1 MEATRGGV
9 PRLASVLKDAGSAL
23 AVAEGRARLRGEGAG
38 AIRAGAVRV
47 GSEELD
53 EWTEVLARMLERS
66 PGTRFVPVTDP
77 AYPALLAGL
86 PDCPPF
92 LFVRGDLPLDGSLP
106 SAPVAVVGSRAASP
120 QARETARAVSAC
132 LSQSGATV
140 VSGLALGIDAEAHTA
155 CLDAGGRTIAS
166 LPCGVDRIYP
176 EEHHELA
183 ERIASE
189 GALVSRFWP
198 DAPPR
203 RDAFR
208 LRNVVTSGISIAT
221 VVIDAGPTSGARMQA
236 RIALSQGRPVILM
249 RDLVRREQWARRASE
264 RRGIVVAASPDEVVQ
279 AVSEAAPSLPAHQL
293 SLF

>member
-1 MEATRGGV
+1 MPKMIQVRNVPDSLHRKLKIRAANEGLSLSDYLLREMEH
-9 PRLASVLKDAGSAL
+9 
-23 AVAEGRARLRGEGAG
+23 VAERP
-38 AIRAGAVRV
+38 
-47 GSEELD
+47 
-53 EWTEVLARMLERS
+53 TMK
-66 PGTRFVPVTDP
+66 
-77 AYPALLAGL
+77 
-86 PDCPPF
+86 
-92 LFVRGDLPLDGSLP
+92 
-106 SAPVAVVGSRAASP
+106 
-120 QARETARAVSAC
+120 
-132 LSQSGATV
+132 
-140 VSGLALGIDAEAHTA
+140 
-155 CLDAGGRTIAS
+155 
-166 LPCGVDRIYP
+166 
-176 EEHHELA
+176 ELA